1 MHLKRWITGLTALP
15 FLLLLIFKGSLLH
28 FAIVVSLIALIALW
42 EYFHIVLPGRSDSR
56 QPLLFSYLAY
66 ITAPLIVWGGYQHS
80 FQMIVTVIT
89 LNLVAA
95 GIMAI
100 FTFGRNSSILGV
112 VTKQLL
118 GIIYIPL
125 LLSYLVLL
133 RGDTNGSIWVLFLL
147 FIVFAGDI
155 GALYTGLLLGR
166 HKLCPTVSPKK
177 TIEGSVGGLA
187 ANLLIGS
194 IFKAVFLPELP
205 WGACLIFFVLIG
217 VAGQTGD
224 LFESIIKRSS
234 NIKDSGTILPGHG
247 GFLDRADAA
256 MFAAPV
262 AYYYK
267 LLIFNV

>member
-15 FLLLLIFKGSLLH
+15 FLLLLVLKGSLLH

-42 EYFHIVLPGRSDSR
+42 EFFQIVLPGRGEG
-56 QPLLFSYLAY
+56 QGPGVIPYLAY
-66 ITAPLIVWGGYQHS
+66 ITAPLIILGGYQHS
-80 FQMIVTVIT
+80 FQLIVTFIT
-89 LNLVAA
+89 INLVAA

-100 FTFGRNSSILGV
+100 FSFGRDPGALSK

-133 RGDTNGSIWVLFLL
+133 RGDSNGSIWVLFLL
-147 FIVFAGDI
+147 FIVFSGDI
-155 GALYTGLLLGR
+155 GALYTGLMLGR
-166 HKLCPTVSPKK
+166 HKLCPAVSPKK

-187 ANLLIGS
+187 ANICIGS
-194 IFKAVFLPELP
+194 IFKALFLPELP
-205 WGACLIFFVLIG
+205 WGPCLVFFVLIG
-217 VAGQTGD
+217 VAGQIGD

-267 LLIFNV
+267 LFFF